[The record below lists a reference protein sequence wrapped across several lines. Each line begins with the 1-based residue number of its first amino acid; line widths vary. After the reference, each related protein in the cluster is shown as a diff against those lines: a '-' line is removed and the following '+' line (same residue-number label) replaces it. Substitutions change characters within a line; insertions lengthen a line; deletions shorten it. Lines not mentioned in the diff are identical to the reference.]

1 MKKDWLEE
9 LIAATD
15 TDKRNVRQM
24 RILEAAVDMFG
35 EKGYAS
41 TSTSEIAKRAGVAEG
56 TIFRYYK
63 TKKDL
68 LLAVVMPT
76 LTKFAAPFF
85 VQAFAKEVL
94 ENTYKSYEEFL
105 RVAIRN
111 RFEFAKKHFPMLK
124 ILMQEVPFQPEL
136 KNEIQQLVEKEL
148 FSRFKKLIVHFQEQG
163 QIIEMPTPSVV
174 RLTLSAIMG
183 LILTR
188 FLLLPE
194 EKWDD
199 EVEIESTIQF
209 ILYGLTPQTLL

>member
-9 LIAATD
+9 LVAATN
-15 TDKRNVRQM
+15 TDKRNERQM

-68 LLAVVMPT
+68 LFAVVMPT

-85 VQAFAKEVL
+85 VQAFAKEIFKT
-94 ENTYKSYEEFL
+94 EYESYEVLL
-105 RVAIRN
+105 RVIIQN
-111 RFEFAKKHFPMLK
+111 RFEFAKKHFPMIK
-124 ILMQEVPFQPEL
+124 ILIQEVPFQPEL
-136 KNEIQQLVEKEL
+136 KSEIQQLIEAEL
-148 FSRFKKLIVHFQEQG
+148 LVHFKKLIAKFQEEG
-163 QIIEMPTPSVV
+163 EIIELPPSSVL
-174 RLTLSAIMG
+174 RLTLSAVLG
-183 LILTR
+183 LLLTR

-199 EVEIESTIQF
+199 EVEIENTIQF
-209 ILYGLTPQTLL
+209 ILYGLTPRR

>member
-1 MKKDWLEE
+1 MQKDWLEE
-9 LIAATD
+9 LIAATN
-15 TDKRNVRQM
+15 TDKRNERQM

-85 VQAFAKEVL
+85 VQAFAKEIFKS
-94 ENTYKSYEEFL
+94 EYESYEGLL
-105 RVAIRN
+105 RVVIHN
-111 RFEFAKKHFPMLK
+111 RFEFAKKHFPMIK
-124 ILMQEVPFQPEL
+124 ILIQEVPFQPEL
-136 KNEIQQLVEKEL
+136 KNEIHQLVETEL
-148 FSRFKKLIVHFQEQG
+148 LSHFKKLIAKFQEEG
-163 QIIEMPTPSVV
+163 AIIEMPPASVL
-174 RLTLSAIMG
+174 RLTLSAVLG
-183 LILTR
+183 LLLTR

-199 EVEIESTIQF
+199 EAEIENTIQF
-209 ILYGLTPQTLL
+209 ILYGLTPRN

>member
-1 MKKDWLEE
+1 MQKDWLEE
-9 LIAATD
+9 LIAATN
-15 TDKRNVRQM
+15 TDKRNERQM

-68 LLAVVMPT
+68 LFAVVMPT

-85 VQAFAKEVL
+85 VQAFAKEIFKL
-94 ENTYKSYEEFL
+94 EYESYEELL
-105 RVAIRN
+105 RVVIHN
-111 RFEFAKKHFPMLK
+111 RFEFAKKHFPMIK
-124 ILMQEVPFQPEL
+124 ILIQEVPFQPEL
-136 KNEIQQLVEKEL
+136 KNEIQQLVETEL
-148 FSRFKKLIVHFQEQG
+148 LSHFKKLIAKFQEEG
-163 QIIEMPTPSVV
+163 AIIEMPPASVL
-174 RLTLSAIMG
+174 RLTLSAVLG
-183 LILTR
+183 LLLTR

-199 EVEIESTIQF
+199 EVEIENTIQF
-209 ILYGLTPQTLL
+209 ILYGLTPRI

>member
-1 MKKDWLEE
+1 MKKDWLDE
-9 LIAATD
+9 LIAATN
-15 TDKRNVRQM
+15 TDKRNERQM

-85 VQAFAKEVL
+85 VQAFAKEIFKS
-94 ENTYKSYEEFL
+94 EYESYEGLL
-105 RVAIRN
+105 RVVIYN
-111 RFEFAKKHFPMLK
+111 RFEFAKKHFPMIK
-124 ILMQEVPFQPEL
+124 ILIQEVPFQPEL
-136 KNEIQQLVEKEL
+136 KNEIQHLVEIEL
-148 FSRFKKLIVHFQEQG
+148 LSHFKKLIVKFQEKG
-163 QIIEMPTPSVV
+163 EIIEIPPSSVL
-174 RLTLSAIMG
+174 RLTLSAVLG
-183 LILTR
+183 LLLTR

-199 EVEIESTIQF
+199 EVEIENTIQF
-209 ILYGLTPQTLL
+209 ILYGLTPRR

>member
-9 LIAATD
+9 LVAATN
-15 TDKRNVRQM
+15 TDKRNERQM

-68 LLAVVMPT
+68 LFAVVMPT

-85 VQAFAKEVL
+85 VQAFAKEIFKT
-94 ENTYKSYEEFL
+94 EYESYEVLL
-105 RVAIRN
+105 RVIIQN
-111 RFEFAKKHFPMLK
+111 RFEFAKKHFPMIK
-124 ILMQEVPFQPEL
+124 ILIQEVPFQPEL
-136 KNEIQQLVEKEL
+136 KSEIQQLIETEL
-148 FSRFKKLIVHFQEQG
+148 LVHFKKLIAKFQEEG
-163 QIIEMPTPSVV
+163 EIIELPPSSVV
-174 RLTLSAIMG
+174 RLTLSAVLG
-183 LILTR
+183 LLLTR

-199 EVEIESTIQF
+199 EVEIENTIQF
-209 ILYGLTPQTLL
+209 ILYGLTPRR

>member
-15 TDKRNVRQM
+15 TDKRNERQM

-136 KNEIQQLVEKEL
+136 KNEIQQLVEEEL
-148 FSRFKKLIVHFQEQG
+148 FSRFKKLIVYFQEQG
-163 QIIEMPTPSVV
+163 QIIEMPTPSVI
-174 RLTLSAIMG
+174 RFTLSVIIG

-199 EVEIESTIQF
+199 EVEIENTIQF
-209 ILYGLTPQTLL
+209 ILYGLTPRR

>member
-9 LIAATD
+9 LVAATN
-15 TDKRNVRQM
+15 TDKRNERQM

-68 LLAVVMPT
+68 LFAVVMPT

-85 VQAFAKEVL
+85 VQAFAKEIFKT
-94 ENTYKSYEEFL
+94 EYESYEVLL
-105 RVAIRN
+105 RVIIRN
-111 RFEFAKKHFPMLK
+111 RFEFAKKHFPMIK
-124 ILMQEVPFQPEL
+124 ILIQEVPFQPEL
-136 KNEIQQLVEKEL
+136 KSEIQQLIETEL
-148 FSRFKKLIVHFQEQG
+148 LVHFKKLIARFQEEG
-163 QIIEMPTPSVV
+163 EIIELPPSSVL
-174 RLTLSAIMG
+174 RLTLSAVLG
-183 LILTR
+183 LLLTR

-199 EVEIESTIQF
+199 EVEIENTIQF
-209 ILYGLTPQTLL
+209 ILYGLTPRR

>member
-15 TDKRNVRQM
+15 TDKRNERQM

-136 KNEIQQLVEKEL
+136 KNKIQQLVEKEL

-199 EVEIESTIQF
+199 EVEIENTIQF

>member
-15 TDKRNVRQM
+15 TDKRNERQM

-199 EVEIESTIQF
+199 EVEIENTIQF

>member
-1 MKKDWLEE
+1 MQKDWLEE
-9 LIAATD
+9 LITATN
-15 TDKRNVRQM
+15 TDKRNERQM

-85 VQAFAKEVL
+85 VQAFAKEIFKS
-94 ENTYKSYEEFL
+94 EYESYEGLL
-105 RVAIRN
+105 RVIIHN
-111 RFEFAKKHFPMLK
+111 RFEFAKKHFPMIK
-124 ILMQEVPFQPEL
+124 ILIQEVPFQPEL
-136 KNEIQQLVEKEL
+136 KNEIQQLVETEL
-148 FSRFKKLIVHFQEQG
+148 LSHFKKLIEKFQEKG
-163 QIIEMPTPSVV
+163 GIIEMPPATVL
-174 RLTLSAIMG
+174 RLTLSAVLG
-183 LILTR
+183 LLLTR

-194 EKWDD
+194 EKWND
-199 EVEIESTIQF
+199 EAEIENTIQF
-209 ILYGLTPQTLL
+209 ILYGLTPRI

>member
-9 LIAATD
+9 LIAATN
-15 TDKRNVRQM
+15 TDKKNERQM

-85 VQAFAKEVL
+85 VQAFAKEIFKTNY
-94 ENTYKSYEEFL
+94 ESYEGLL
-105 RVAIRN
+105 RVVINN
-111 RFEFAKKHFPMLK
+111 RFEFAKKHFPMIK
-124 ILMQEVPFQPEL
+124 ILIQEVPFQPEL
-136 KNEIQQLVEKEL
+136 KSEIQQLVETEL
-148 FSRFKKLIVHFQEQG
+148 LSHFKKLIVKFQEDG
-163 QIIEMPTPSVV
+163 KIIEIPPSSVV
-174 RLTLSAIMG
+174 RLTLSAVLG
-183 LILTR
+183 LLLTR

-199 EVEIESTIQF
+199 EVEIENTIQF
-209 ILYGLTPQTLL
+209 ILYGLTPRR

>member
-15 TDKRNVRQM
+15 TDKRNERQM

-85 VQAFAKEVL
+85 VQAFAKEIL
-94 ENTYKSYEEFL
+94 ENMYETYEEFL
-105 RVAIRN
+105 RKAIRN
-111 RFEFAKKHFPMLK
+111 RFKFAKKHFPMLK
-124 ILMQEVPFQPEL
+124 ILIQEVPFQPEL

-163 QIIEMPTPSVV
+163 QIIEMPIPSVI
-174 RLTLSAIMG
+174 RFTLSAIMG

-199 EVEIESTIQF
+199 EVEIENTIQF

>member
-9 LIAATD
+9 LVAATN
-15 TDKRNVRQM
+15 TDKRNERQM

-68 LLAVVMPT
+68 LFAVVMPT

-85 VQAFAKEVL
+85 VQAFAKEIFKT
-94 ENTYKSYEEFL
+94 EYESYEVLL
-105 RVAIRN
+105 RVIIQN
-111 RFEFAKKHFPMLK
+111 RFEFAKKHFPMIK
-124 ILMQEVPFQPEL
+124 ILIQEVPFQLEL
-136 KNEIQQLVEKEL
+136 KSEIQQLIETEL
-148 FSRFKKLIVHFQEQG
+148 LVHFKKLIAKFQEEG
-163 QIIEMPTPSVV
+163 EIIELPPSSVL
-174 RLTLSAIMG
+174 RLTLSAVLG
-183 LILTR
+183 LLLTR

-199 EVEIESTIQF
+199 EVEIENTIQF
-209 ILYGLTPQTLL
+209 ILYGLTPRR

>member
-9 LIAATD
+9 LVAATN
-15 TDKRNVRQM
+15 TDKRNERQM

-68 LLAVVMPT
+68 LFAVVMPT

-85 VQAFAKEVL
+85 VQAFAKEIFKT
-94 ENTYKSYEEFL
+94 EYESYEVLL
-105 RVAIRN
+105 RVIIQN
-111 RFEFAKKHFPMLK
+111 RFEFAKKHFPMIK
-124 ILMQEVPFQPEL
+124 ILIQEVPFQPEL
-136 KNEIQQLVEKEL
+136 KSEIQQLIETEL
-148 FSRFKKLIVHFQEQG
+148 LVHFKKLIAKFQEEG
-163 QIIEMPTPSVV
+163 EIIELPPSSVL
-174 RLTLSAIMG
+174 RLTLSAVLG
-183 LILTR
+183 LLLTR

-194 EKWDD
+194 ERWDD
-199 EVEIESTIQF
+199 EVEIENTIQF
-209 ILYGLTPQTLL
+209 ILYGLTPRG

>member
-1 MKKDWLEE
+1 MKKDWLDE
-9 LIAATD
+9 LIAATN
-15 TDKRNVRQM
+15 TDKRNERQM

-85 VQAFAKEVL
+85 VQAFAKEIFKS
-94 ENTYKSYEEFL
+94 EYESYERLL
-105 RVAIRN
+105 RVVIHN
-111 RFEFAKKHFPMLK
+111 RFEFAKKHFPMIK
-124 ILMQEVPFQPEL
+124 ILIQEVPFQPEL
-136 KNEIQQLVEKEL
+136 KNEIQHLVETEL
-148 FSRFKKLIVHFQEQG
+148 LSHFKKLIVKFQEEG
-163 QIIEMPTPSVV
+163 GIIEMPPSSVL
-174 RLTLSAIMG
+174 RLTLSAVLG
-183 LILTR
+183 LLLTR
-188 FLLLPE
+188 FLLMPE

-199 EVEIESTIQF
+199 EVEIENTIQF
-209 ILYGLTPQTLL
+209 ILYGLTPRR

>member
-1 MKKDWLEE
+1 MQKDWLEE
-9 LIAATD
+9 LIAATN
-15 TDKRNVRQM
+15 TDKRNERQM

-85 VQAFAKEVL
+85 VQTFAKEIFKSDY
-94 ENTYKSYEEFL
+94 ESYEGL
-105 RVAIRN
+105 LKVVIHN
-111 RFEFAKKHFPMLK
+111 RFKFAQKHFPMIK
-124 ILMQEVPFQPEL
+124 ILIQEVPFQPEL
-136 KNEIQQLVEKEL
+136 KNEIQQLVETEL
-148 FSRFKKLIVHFQEQG
+148 FSHFKKLIVKFQEEG
-163 QIIEMPTPSVV
+163 EIIEIPPSSVL
-174 RLTLSAIMG
+174 RLTLSAVLG
-183 LILTR
+183 LLLTR

-194 EKWDD
+194 EKWND
-199 EVEIESTIQF
+199 EAEIENTIQF
-209 ILYGLTPQTLL
+209 ILYGLTPRF

>member
-1 MKKDWLEE
+1 MQKDWLEE
-9 LIAATD
+9 LIAATN
-15 TDKRNVRQM
+15 TDKRNQRQM

-76 LTKFAAPFF
+76 LTKFSAPFF
-85 VQAFAKEVL
+85 VQAFAKEIFKS
-94 ENTYKSYEEFL
+94 EYESYEGLL
-105 RVAIRN
+105 RVVIHN
-111 RFEFAKKHFPMLK
+111 RFEFAKKHFPMIK
-124 ILMQEVPFQPEL
+124 ILIQEVPFQPEL
-136 KNEIQQLVEKEL
+136 KNEIQQLVETEL
-148 FSRFKKLIVHFQEQG
+148 LSHFKKLIAKFQEEG
-163 QIIEMPTPSVV
+163 EIIEMPPSSVL
-174 RLTLSAIMG
+174 RLTLSAVLG
-183 LILTR
+183 LLLTR

-199 EVEIESTIQF
+199 EVEIEHTIQF
-209 ILYGLTPQTLL
+209 ILFGLTPRI

>member
-9 LIAATD
+9 LVAATNA
-15 TDKRNVRQM
+15 DKRNERQM

-68 LLAVVMPT
+68 LFAVVMPT

-85 VQAFAKEVL
+85 VQAFAKEIFKT
-94 ENTYKSYEEFL
+94 EYESYEVLL
-105 RVAIRN
+105 RVIIQN
-111 RFEFAKKHFPMLK
+111 RFEFAKKHFPMIK
-124 ILMQEVPFQPEL
+124 ILIQEVPFQQEL
-136 KNEIQQLVEKEL
+136 KSEIQQLIETEL
-148 FSRFKKLIVHFQEQG
+148 LVHFKKLIAKFQEEG
-163 QIIEMPTPSVV
+163 EIIELPPSSVL
-174 RLTLSAIMG
+174 RLTLSAVLG
-183 LILTR
+183 LLLTR

-199 EVEIESTIQF
+199 EVEIENTIQF
-209 ILYGLTPQTLL
+209 ILYGLTPRR

>member
-9 LIAATD
+9 LVAATN
-15 TDKRNVRQM
+15 TDKRNARQM

-68 LLAVVMPT
+68 LFAVVMPT

-85 VQAFAKEVL
+85 VQAFAKEIFKT
-94 ENTYKSYEEFL
+94 EYESYEVLL
-105 RVAIRN
+105 RVIIQN
-111 RFEFAKKHFPMLK
+111 RFEFAKKHFPMIK
-124 ILMQEVPFQPEL
+124 ILIQEVPFQPEL
-136 KNEIQQLVEKEL
+136 KSEIQQLIETEL
-148 FSRFKKLIVHFQEQG
+148 LVHFKKLIAKFQEEG
-163 QIIEMPTPSVV
+163 EIIELPPSSVL
-174 RLTLSAIMG
+174 RLTLSAVLG
-183 LILTR
+183 LLLTR

-199 EVEIESTIQF
+199 EVEIENTIQF
-209 ILYGLTPQTLL
+209 ILYGLTPRR

>member
-9 LIAATD
+9 LVAATNA
-15 TDKRNVRQM
+15 DKRNERQM

-68 LLAVVMPT
+68 LFAVVMPT

-85 VQAFAKEVL
+85 VQAFAKEIFKT
-94 ENTYKSYEEFL
+94 EYESYEVLL
-105 RVAIRN
+105 RVIIQN
-111 RFEFAKKHFPMLK
+111 RFEFAKKHFPTIK
-124 ILMQEVPFQPEL
+124 ILIQEVPFQPEL
-136 KNEIQQLVEKEL
+136 KSEIQQLIETEL
-148 FSRFKKLIVHFQEQG
+148 LVHFKKLIAKFQEEG
-163 QIIEMPTPSVV
+163 EIIELPPSSVL
-174 RLTLSAIMG
+174 RLTLSAVLG
-183 LILTR
+183 LLLTR

-199 EVEIESTIQF
+199 EVEIENTIQF
-209 ILYGLTPQTLL
+209 ILYGLTPRR

>member
-9 LIAATD
+9 LITATN
-15 TDKRNVRQM
+15 TDKRNERQM

-85 VQAFAKEVL
+85 VQAFAKEVFKS
-94 ENTYKSYEEFL
+94 EYKSYEAFL
-105 RVAIRN
+105 RVVIHN
-111 RFEFAKKHFPMLK
+111 RFEFAKKHFPMIK
-124 ILMQEVPFQPEL
+124 ILIQEVPFQPEL
-136 KNEIQQLVEKEL
+136 KNEIQHLVETEL
-148 FSRFKKLIVHFQEQG
+148 FSHFKKLIVKFQEDG
-163 QIIEMPTPSVV
+163 EIIEMPPSSVL
-174 RLTLSAIMG
+174 RLTLSAVLG
-183 LILTR
+183 LLLTR

-194 EKWDD
+194 EKWND
-199 EVEIESTIQF
+199 EVEIENTIQF
-209 ILYGLTPQTLL
+209 ILYGVTPRN

>member
-1 MKKDWLEE
+1 MEKDWLEE
-9 LIAATD
+9 LIAATS
-15 TDKRNVRQM
+15 TDKRNERQM

-85 VQAFAKEVL
+85 VQAFAKEIFKNDY
-94 ENTYKSYEEFL
+94 ESYEEFL

-124 ILMQEVPFQPEL
+124 ILIQEVPFQPEL
-136 KNEIQQLVEKEL
+136 KSEIQQLVEKEL
-148 FSRFKKLIVHFQEQG
+148 FSHFKKLIVKFQEKG
-163 QIIEMPTPSVV
+163 QIIEIPTPSVL
-174 RLTLSAIMG
+174 RFTLSAILG
-183 LILTR
+183 LLLTR

-199 EVEIESTIQF
+199 EVEIENTIQF
-209 ILYGLTPQTLL
+209 ILYGITPRR

>member
-9 LIAATD
+9 LVAATD
-15 TDKRNVRQM
+15 TDKRNERQM

-68 LLAVVMPT
+68 LFAVVMPT

-85 VQAFAKEVL
+85 VQAFAKEIFKTDY
-94 ENTYKSYEEFL
+94 ESYEVLL
-105 RVAIRN
+105 RVIIQN
-111 RFEFAKKHFPMLK
+111 RFEFAKKHFPMIK
-124 ILMQEVPFQPEL
+124 ILIQEVPFQPEL
-136 KNEIQQLVEKEL
+136 KSEIQQLIETEL
-148 FSRFKKLIVHFQEQG
+148 LVHFKKLIAKFQDEG
-163 QIIEMPTPSVV
+163 EIIKLPPSSVL
-174 RLTLSAIMG
+174 RLTLSAVLG
-183 LILTR
+183 LLLTR

-199 EVEIESTIQF
+199 EVEIENTIQF
-209 ILYGLTPQTLL
+209 ILYGLTPRR

>member
-9 LIAATD
+9 LIAATN
-15 TDKRNVRQM
+15 TDKRNERQM

-85 VQAFAKEVL
+85 VQAFAKEIFKS
-94 ENTYKSYEEFL
+94 EYESYEGL
-105 RVAIRN
+105 LKVVIHN
-111 RFEFAKKHFPMLK
+111 RFEFAKKHFPMIK
-124 ILMQEVPFQPEL
+124 ILIQEVPFQPEL
-136 KNEIQQLVEKEL
+136 KAEIQQLIETEL
-148 FSRFKKLIVHFQEQG
+148 FSHFKKLIVKFQEKG
-163 QIIEMPTPSVV
+163 EIIEMPPSSVL
-174 RLTLSAIMG
+174 RLTLSAVLG
-183 LILTR
+183 LLLTR

-194 EKWDD
+194 EKWED
-199 EVEIESTIQF
+199 EVEIENTIQF
-209 ILYGLTPQTLL
+209 ILYGLTPRR